1 MESKEIVLPEKLL
14 IHGGKK
20 LNGTINVQGAKNS
33 ALPVIACASL
43 LRGETLTLDCVPHL
57 YDIYTMKQLLESF
70 GAQIDFN
77 NNLMKIY
84 VPEEISYNAPID
96 LVRKMRASSIALGPL
111 TTRVGKCVLPLPGGC
126 DLGDRPLDFHLKA
139 LTKMGAEVEL
149 SNGAIITSVKG
160 RLKCANIRFDF
171 PSVGATQNIMM
182 AASLADGTTYIDNA
196 AKEPEIVNLADTLR
210 LMGADIKGD
219 GTETIRVIGTE
230 KLHSAQNTIMPDRI
244 EAITYL
250 LAGVMT
256 EGAVS
261 VRGIDAK
268 LFSAVLDKMT
278 EAGVSIDIFKD
289 EITAKYVAPLKHTTI
304 KTMPFPGFPT
314 DAQPQFMAFLTKAKG
329 ISIVE
334 ESIFNNRLNHIDD
347 FNAMGA
353 DVRVSDN
360 IAYVTGVESLHGASV
375 HSFNLRAGAAMI
387 MMGLAAKGDTIVSDL
402 KHVWR
407 GYENLV
413 PKLRSLGADLEFV
426 E

>member
-1 MESKEIVLPEKLL
+1 MEVKDEMLPDKLL
-14 IHGGKK
+14 IHGGRK
-20 LNGTINVQGAKNS
+20 LNGTIDVQGAKNS
-33 ALPVIACASL
+33 ALPVIASAL
-43 LRGETLTLDCVPHL
+43 LLCDETLTLGAVPHL
-57 YDIYTMKQLLESF
+57 YDINTMKQLLESL
-70 GAQIDFN
+70 GAQVSFEN
-77 NNLMKIY
+77 HHMKIY
-84 VPEEISYNAPID
+84 VPEKISYNASVE
-96 LVRKMRASSIALGPL
+96 LVRKMRASSIVLGPL
-111 TTRVGKCVLPLPGGC
+111 TARCGKCLLPLPGGC

-149 SNGAIITSVKG
+149 SHGSIITSVNG
-160 RLKCANIRFDF
+160 RLKGADVRFDF

-182 AASLADGTTYIDNA
+182 AATLAEGTTYIDNA

-230 KLHSAQNTIMPDRI
+230 KLHSAKNTIMPDRI

-256 EGAVS
+256 EGAVC
-261 VRGIDAK
+261 VRGIDSN
-268 LFSAVLDKMT
+268 LFSAVLDKMAD
-278 EAGVSIDIFKD
+278 AGVCLDIFKN
-289 EITAKYVAPLKHTTI
+289 EITAKYVAPLKNTSI

-314 DAQPQFMAFLTKAKG
+314 DAQPQFMAFLTKAQG

-334 ESIFNNRLNHIDD
+334 ESIFNNRLNHVDD

-353 DVRVSDN
+353 DVRVTDN
-360 IAYVTGVESLHGASV
+360 IAYITGVSSLHGASV

-387 MMGLAAKGDTIVSDL
+387 MMGLAAHGDTIVSDL

-407 GYENLV
+407 GYENLI
-413 PKLRSLGADLEFV
+413 PKLRSLGAELEIY

>member
-1 MESKEIVLPEKLL
+1 MELKEKLLPDKLL

-20 LNGTINVQGAKNS
+20 LNGTITVQGAKNS
-33 ALPVIACASL
+33 ALPIIASALL
-43 LRGETLTLDCVPHL
+43 LRDETLTLNSVPHL
-57 YDIYTMKQLLESF
+57 YDINTMKQLLESF
-70 GAQIDFN
+70 GTQVKFGN
-77 NNLMKIY
+77 NFMQIY
-84 VPEEISYNAPID
+84 VPEEISHNAPVE

-111 TTRVGKCVLPLPGGC
+111 TARCGKCVLPLPGGC
-126 DLGDRPLDFHLKA
+126 NLGDRPLDFHLKA
-139 LTKMGAEVEL
+139 LMRMGAEVEL
-149 SNGAIITSVKG
+149 SHGSIITNVNG
-160 RLKCANIRFDF
+160 RLKGANIRFDF

-182 AASLADGTTYIDNA
+182 AATLADGTTYIDNA

-219 GTETIRVIGTE
+219 GTDTIRVIGTE
-230 KLHSAQNTIMPDRI
+230 KLHSARNTIMPDRI

-256 EGAVS
+256 EGSVC
-261 VRGIDAK
+261 VRGIDSN
-268 LFSAVLDKMT
+268 LFSVVLEKMT
-278 EAGVSIDIFKD
+278 EVGANIDIFKD
-289 EITAKYVAPLKHTTI
+289 EITAKYVVPLKNTSI

-314 DAQPQFMAFLTKAKG
+314 DAQPQFMAFLTKAHG
-329 ISIVE
+329 ISMIE

-353 DVRVSDN
+353 DVRVTDN
-360 IAYVTGVESLHGASV
+360 IAYVTGVSSLHGASV
-375 HSFNLRAGAAMI
+375 RSFNLRAGAAMI
-387 MMGLAAKGDTIVSDL
+387 MMGLAAQGDTVVSDL

-413 PKLRSLGADLEFV
+413 PKLRSLGAELEFL

>member
-1 MESKEIVLPEKLL
+1 MEAKSGLLPEKLL

-20 LNGTINVQGAKNS
+20 LNGTINVQGSKNS
-33 ALPVIACASL
+33 ALPIIASALL

-57 YDIYTMKQLLESF
+57 YDINTMKQLLESF
-70 GAQIDFN
+70 GAKVDFSDN
-77 NNLMKIY
+77 HMKVC
-84 VPEEISYNAPID
+84 VPEEISFDAPVE

-111 TTRVGKCVLPLPGGC
+111 TARCGHCILPLPGGC

-139 LTKMGAEVEL
+139 LAKMGADVEL
-149 SNGAIITSVKG
+149 NRGSIITSVNG
-160 RLKCANIRFDF
+160 RLKGANVRFDF

-182 AASLADGTTYIDNA
+182 AATLAEGTTYIDNA

-219 GTETIRVIGTE
+219 GTDTIRVIGVDR
-230 KLHSAQNTIMPDRI
+230 LHSAQNTIMPDRI

-256 EGAVS
+256 EGNVC
-261 VRGIDAK
+261 VRGIDSN
-268 LFSAVLDKMT
+268 LFDAVLDKMT
-278 EAGVSIDIFKD
+278 QAGAEIDIFKD
-289 EITAKYVAPLKHTTI
+289 EITAKYVSPLKATSI
-304 KTMPFPGFPT
+304 KTLPFPGFPT
-314 DAQPQFMAFLTKAKG
+314 DAQPQFMAFLTKAQG
-329 ISIVE
+329 ISIIE
-334 ESIFNNRLNHIDD
+334 EGIFNNRLNHIED

-353 DVRVSDN
+353 NVKVTDN
-360 IAYVTGVESLHGASV
+360 IAYVTGVDSLHGANV

-387 MMGLAAKGDTIVSDL
+387 MMGLAADGDTIVSDL

-413 PKLRSLGADLEFV
+413 EKLRSLGAELEFV

>member
-1 MESKEIVLPEKLL
+1 MTSKEEMLPDKLL
-14 IHGGKK
+14 IHGGRK
-20 LNGTINVQGAKNS
+20 LKGTIDVQGAKNS
-33 ALPVIACASL
+33 ALPVIASALL
-43 LRGETLTLDCVPHL
+43 LRGESLTLDSVPHL
-57 YDIYTMKQLLESF
+57 YDINTMKQLLESF
-70 GAQIDFN
+70 GANISFE

-84 VPEEISYNAPID
+84 VPEDISNNAPVD

-111 TTRVGKCVLPLPGGC
+111 TARCGKCVLPLPGGC

-149 SNGAIITSVKG
+149 RQGAIITRVKG
-160 RLKCANIRFDF
+160 RLKGANVRFDF

-182 AASLADGTTYIDNA
+182 AATLADGTTYIDNA
-196 AKEPEIVNLADTLR
+196 AKEPEITNLADTLR

-256 EGAVS
+256 EGAVC
-261 VRGIDAK
+261 VRGINSR
-268 LFSAVLDKMT
+268 LFTAVLDKMT
-278 EAGVSIDIFKD
+278 DAGVNIDIFKD
-289 EITAKYVAPLKHTTI
+289 EITAKYVAPFKNTSI

-314 DAQPQFMAFLTKAKG
+314 DAQPQFMAFLTKAHG

-353 DVRVSDN
+353 DVRVTDN
-360 IAYVTGVESLHGASV
+360 IAYINGVSSLHGASV

-387 MMGLAAKGDTIVSDL
+387 MMGLAAQGDTIVSDL

-413 PKLRSLGADLEFV
+413 PKLRSLGAELEYL